1 MLKVL
6 FIAVACMFAIIIFY
20 GTLAKLIESTV
31 TQNTYQESGQ

>member
-1 MLKVL
+1 MFKVL

-20 GTLAKLIESTV
+20 GTLAKLIESTA